1 MLKIYSISLGCPK
14 NRVDT
19 EQALGFLGRGA
30 NLKTVAAPGE
40 ADLVFINTC
49 AFIGP
54 AVEES
59 VRRTLETIE
68 ETGKFSEGR
77 RPLLAMAG
85 CLVGRFGE
93 KTLAPDLPEIDLFLD
108 NKDLDSW
115 GTRIGAALSRRG
127 LKPALSPRPRRLLST
142 GPAYAWLKIGD
153 GCDRSCAFCTIPAIR
168 GPGKSRAVKDLTA
181 EARSLLRQ
189 GVRELNLV
197 AQDLT
202 AYGRDLGMKHGLRSL
217 LERLLP
223 LPGLARLRLLYLYPS
238 GLDAELL
245 AFLRSA
251 GPPFVPYFDLPL
263 QHVSPEVLK
272 RMGRSSSEEPAAI
285 VDRIR
290 SLFPDAALR
299 ATLIAGFPGETPA
312 DFDCLLRFVEETR
325 FTHLGVFAY
334 EAEEGTRAALLS
346 GQIPRKE
353 KESRRDELLRIQSGI
368 SAEILAGC
376 VGKRF
381 DFLVD
386 APHEEWPGLHV
397 GRTWFQAPEIDGITY
412 ISGPGVSPGALLE
425 AEVVE
430 ATAYDLTALAPCI
443 A

>member
-19 EQALGFLGRGA
+19 EHALGCLGRGA
-30 NLKTVAAPGE
+30 NLKTVATPGE

-68 ETGKFSEGR
+68 ETGKSPAGK
-77 RPLLAMAG
+77 RPLLVLAG
-85 CLVGRFGE
+85 CLIGRFGE
-93 KTLAPDLPEIDLFLD
+93 KTLAPDLPEVDLFLD

-115 GTRIGAALSRRG
+115 GTRIGAALARRG
-127 LKPALSPRPRRLLST
+127 LTPALSPRPRRLLST
-142 GPAYAWLKIGD
+142 GPSYAWLKIGD
-153 GCDRSCAFCTIPAIR
+153 GCDRSCSFCTIPAIR
-168 GPGKSRAVKDLTA
+168 GPGKSRPMKDLER
-181 EARSLLRQ
+181 EARGILRQ

-202 AYGRDLGMKHGLRSL
+202 AYGRDLGLKHGLRGL
-217 LERLLP
+217 LDLLLP

-238 GLDAELL
+238 GLDADLL

-263 QHVSPEVLK
+263 QHASPGVLK
-272 RMGRSSSEEPAAI
+272 RMGRTSSEAPEAVI
-285 VDRIR
+285 GRIR
-290 SLFPDAALR
+290 SFFPEAALR

-312 DFDCLLRFVEETR
+312 DFESLLRFVEKTR
-325 FTHLGVFAY
+325 FMHLGVFAY
-334 EAEEGTRAALLS
+334 EGEEGTRAALLP
-346 GQIPRKE
+346 GQIPREE
-353 KESRRDELLRIQSGI
+353 KEARRDELLCVQSGI

-376 VGKRF
+376 VGKRL

-386 APHEEWPGLHV
+386 VRHGEWPGLHV

-412 ISGPGVSPGALLE
+412 ISGPGVSPGVLLE
-425 AEVVE
+425 AEIVE
-430 ATAYDLTALAPCI
+430 ASAYDLTALA
-443 A
+443 